1 MFLDIKSLV
10 NPPILIESINEVNRF
25 DEVNRFGCPTPELGH
40 SEVSNSNGDYMAED
54 IKTKVIQAKK
64 ASIELS
70 SVSTEIKNQA
80 LEAMAQSLDKERK
93 AILDANSKDLEYAV
107 ELKKK
112 GKLTQALVDRL
123 KVDDSKIDG
132 MIAGIRDVIKL
143 KDPVGDTLSTLE
155 LDKDLV
161 LYQVSCP
168 IGLIGVIFESRP
180 DVVPQVMS
188 LCLKSGNATIFKGG
202 SEAKESNRTIF
213 QVLVKAIE
221 SVEGMPVGAF
231 QLMETREEI
240 MDLLSLDAYVD
251 LLIPRGSNEFVKF
264 IQENTKIPVLGHTSG
279 ICHIYV
285 DEYADLD
292 IAWKVCF
299 DAKVQYPAVCN
310 AIETLLVNRKIAE
323 AFLPKMAEMYL
334 EAGVELRCDQGTY
347 SLLEKRGLS
356 PLSKATEE
364 DWSLE
369 YNDLILSIKLVD
381 DIKEAIDHINTF
393 GSHHTDG
400 IITKDASRRKMFMGL
415 VDSSSVMINASTRF
429 ADGYRYGKGAEVGI
443 STNKIHTRGPVGMEG
458 LLIYKYVLLG
468 NGQVVANYAG
478 ENAKPYTHRKL
489 DLKFKDI
496 N

>member
-1 MFLDIKSLV
+1 MAKDI
-10 NPPILIESINEVNRF
+10 E
-25 DEVNRFGCPTPELGH
+25 
-40 SEVSNSNGDYMAED
+40 
-54 IKTKVIQAKK
+54 TKVIKAKK

-70 SVSTEIKNQA
+70 SISESVKNKA
-80 LEAMAQSLDKERK
+80 LEAMAEALNKERK
-93 AILDANSKDLEYAV
+93 IILEANSRDLEYAAG
-107 ELKKK
+107 LKKV

-123 KVDDSKIDG
+123 KVTDSKIDG
-132 MIAGIRDVIKL
+132 MIAGIRDVVKL
-143 KDPVGDTLSTLE
+143 KDPVGETLSTLE
-155 LDKDLV
+155 LDKDLI
-161 LYQVSCP
+161 LYQISCP

-202 SEAKESNRTIF
+202 SEARESNRTIF
-213 QVLVKAIE
+213 DILVKAIE
-221 SVEGMPVGAF
+221 STEGMPKGAF

-240 MDLLSLDAYVD
+240 MSLLSLDAYVD

-264 IQENTKIPVLGHTSG
+264 IQDNTKIPVLGHTSG

-285 DEYADLD
+285 DEFADLD
-292 IAWKVCF
+292 TAWKVCF

-323 AFLPKMAEMYL
+323 TFLPKMAEMYIN
-334 EAGVELRCDQGTY
+334 AGVELRCDEDSY
-347 SLLEKRGLS
+347 SLLAGKGLS

-369 YNDLILSIKLVD
+369 YNDLILSIKFVD
-381 DIKEAIDHINTF
+381 TIKEAIDHINTF

-400 IITKDASRRKMFMGL
+400 IITENASRRKEFTGL
-415 VDSSSVMINASTRF
+415 VDSSSVMVNASTRF

-443 STNKIHTRGPVGMEG
+443 STNKIHSRGPVGMEG
-458 LLIYKYVLLG
+458 LLIYKYILMG
-468 NGQVVANYAG
+468 KGQIVADYAG

-489 DLKFKDI
+489 DLKFEDV

>member
-1 MFLDIKSLV
+1 MAKDI
-10 NPPILIESINEVNRF
+10 E
-25 DEVNRFGCPTPELGH
+25 
-40 SEVSNSNGDYMAED
+40 
-54 IKTKVIQAKK
+54 TKVVKAKK

-70 SVSTEIKNQA
+70 DVSEEIKNRA
-80 LEAMAQSLDKERK
+80 LEAMAEALDREKK
-93 AILDANSKDLEYAV
+93 AIIEANLKDLQYAAG
-107 ELKKK
+107 LKKA

-123 KVDDSKIDG
+123 KVTDSKVDG
-132 MIAGIRDVIKL
+132 MIAGIRDVIRL

-155 LDKDLV
+155 LDNDLI

-202 SEAKESNRTIF
+202 SEARESNRTIF
-213 QVLVKAIE
+213 EILVKAIE
-221 SVEGMPVGAF
+221 ATEGMPKGAF

-240 MDLLSLDAYVD
+240 MSLLSLDAYVD

-264 IQENTKIPVLGHTSG
+264 IQDNTKIPVLGHTSG

-285 DEYADLD
+285 DEFADLD
-292 IAWKVCF
+292 TAWKVCF

-310 AIETLLVNRKIAE
+310 AIETLLVNRRIAE
-323 AFLPKMAEMYL
+323 AFLPKMAEMYIG
-334 EAGVELRCDQGTY
+334 AGVELRCDEDSY
-347 SLLEKRGLS
+347 SLLAEQGLS

-369 YNDLILSIKLVD
+369 YNDLILSIKIVD
-381 DIKEAIDHINTF
+381 TIKEAIDHINTF

-400 IITKDASRRKMFMGL
+400 IITENVSRRKEFIGL
-415 VDSSSVMINASTRF
+415 VDSSSVMVNVSTRF

-443 STNKIHTRGPVGMEG
+443 STNKIHSRGPVGMEG
-458 LLIYKYVLLG
+458 LLIYKYILMG
-468 NGQVVANYAG
+468 KGQVVADYAG

-489 DLKFKDI
+489 DLKFKDV

>member
-1 MFLDIKSLV
+1 MAND
-10 NPPILIESINEVNRF
+10 IES
-25 DEVNRFGCPTPELGH
+25 
-40 SEVSNSNGDYMAED
+40 
-54 IKTKVIQAKK
+54 KVIKAKK
-64 ASIELS
+64 ASIELA
-70 SVSTEIKNQA
+70 SVSSEVKNRA
-80 LEAMAQSLDKERK
+80 LEAMAEALDKERK
-93 AILDANSKDLEYAV
+93 IILEANLKDLEYAAQ
-107 ELKKK
+107 LKKA

-123 KVDDSKIDG
+123 KVTDSKVDG

-143 KDPVGDTLSTLE
+143 KDPVGETLSTLE
-155 LDKDLV
+155 HDDDLI

-202 SEAKESNRTIF
+202 SEARESNRTIF
-213 QVLVKAIE
+213 DILVRAIE
-221 SVEGMPVGAF
+221 STGGMPEGAF

-240 MDLLSLDAYVD
+240 MSLLSLDAYVD

-264 IQENTKIPVLGHTSG
+264 IQDNTKIPVLGHTSG

-285 DEYADLD
+285 DEFADPD
-292 IAWKVCF
+292 TAWQVCF

-310 AIETLLVNRKIAE
+310 AIETLLVNRNIAE
-323 AFLPKMAEMYL
+323 VFLPKMAEMYL
-334 EAGVELRCDQGTY
+334 KAGVELRCDEGSY
-347 SLLEKRGLS
+347 SLLSEKGLS
-356 PLSKATEE
+356 PLSRATDE

-381 DIKEAIDHINTF
+381 TIKEAVDHINTF

-400 IITKDASRRKMFMGL
+400 IITENASRRKEFIGL
-415 VDSSSVMINASTRF
+415 VDSSSVMVNASTRF

-443 STNKIHTRGPVGMEG
+443 STNKIHSRGPVGMEG
-458 LLIYKYVLLG
+458 LLIYKYILMG
-468 NGQVVANYAG
+468 KGQVVADYAG
-478 ENAKPYTHRKL
+478 KNAKPYTHRKL
-489 DLKFKDI
+489 DLKFEDV

>member
-1 MFLDIKSLV
+1 
-10 NPPILIESINEVNRF
+10 
-25 DEVNRFGCPTPELGH
+25 
-40 SEVSNSNGDYMAED
+40 MAED
-54 IKTKVIQAKK
+54 IETKVVTAKK

-70 SVSTEIKNQA
+70 SVSEEIKNRA
-80 LEAMAQSLDKERK
+80 LEAMAKALDRERK
-93 AILDANSKDLEYAV
+93 VILEANLKDIEYAAG
-107 ELKKK
+107 LKTA

-123 KVDDSKIDG
+123 KVTDSKVDG

-155 LDKDLV
+155 LDNDLI

-202 SEAKESNRTIF
+202 SEARESNRIIF
-213 QVLVKAIE
+213 DILVRAIE
-221 SVEGMPVGAF
+221 STEGMPKGAF

-240 MDLLSLDAYVD
+240 MSLLSLDAYVD

-264 IQENTKIPVLGHTSG
+264 IQDNTKIPVLGHTSG

-285 DEYADLD
+285 DEFADLST
-292 IAWKVCF
+292 AWKVCF

-310 AIETLLVNRKIAE
+310 AIETLLVNRGIAD

-334 EAGVELRCDQGTY
+334 GAGVELRCDENSY
-347 SLLEKRGLS
+347 SLLAEKGLS
-356 PLSKATEE
+356 PLSRATEE

-381 DIKEAIDHINTF
+381 TIKEAIDHINTF

-400 IITKDASRRKMFMGL
+400 IITENASRRKEFIGL
-415 VDSSSVMINASTRF
+415 VDSSSVMVNASTRF

-443 STNKIHTRGPVGMEG
+443 STNKIHSRGPVGMEG
-458 LLIYKYVLLG
+458 LLIYKYILMG
-468 NGQVVANYAG
+468 KGQVVADYAG

-489 DLKFKDI
+489 DLKFEDV

>member
-1 MFLDIKSLV
+1 
-10 NPPILIESINEVNRF
+10 
-25 DEVNRFGCPTPELGH
+25 
-40 SEVSNSNGDYMAED
+40 MAED

-70 SVSTEIKNQA
+70 SVNTEIKNRA
-80 LEAMAQSLDKERK
+80 LETMAQALDKERK
-93 AILDANSKDLEYAV
+93 AIIEANAKDLEYAA

-123 KVDDSKIDG
+123 KVSDSKIDG

-155 LDKDLV
+155 LDKNLI

-202 SEAKESNRTIF
+202 SEARESNRTIF
-213 QVLVKAIE
+213 QILVKAIE
-221 SVEGMPVGAF
+221 STNGMPADAF

-310 AIETLLVNRKIAE
+310 AIETLLINRRIADS
-323 AFLPKMAEMYL
+323 FLPKMAEMYL
-334 EAGVELRCDQGTY
+334 GAGVELRCDQNTY
-347 SLLEKRGLS
+347 SLLKKRGIS

-369 YNDLILSIKLVD
+369 YNDLILSIKVVD
-381 DIKEAIDHINTF
+381 NIKEAIDHINTF

-400 IITKDASRRKMFMGL
+400 IITEDALRRKEFTGL
-415 VDSSSVMINASTRF
+415 VDSSSVMVNASTRF

-443 STNKIHTRGPVGMEG
+443 STNKIHSRGPVGMEG
-458 LLIYKYVLLG
+458 LLIYKYILLG
-468 NGQVVANYAG
+468 KGQIVADYAG
-478 ENAKPYTHRKL
+478 ENAKPYTHKKL
-489 DLKFKDI
+489 NLKFEDV

>member
-1 MFLDIKSLV
+1 MRIKSL
-10 NPPILIESINEVNRF
+10 PEISISMIITE
-25 DEVNRFGCPTPELGH
+25 
-40 SEVSNSNGDYMAED
+40 NGEYMVED
-54 IKTKVIQAKK
+54 IKTKVIKAKK

-70 SVSTEIKNQA
+70 SVSEEIKNKA
-80 LEAMAQSLDKERK
+80 LEEMANALDKERK
-93 AILDANSKDLEYAV
+93 MILEANSKDLEYAA

-123 KVDDSKIDG
+123 KVTDSKIDG

-143 KDPVGDTLSTLE
+143 KDPVGETLSTLE
-155 LDKDLV
+155 LDEGLI

-202 SEAKESNRTIF
+202 SEARESNRAIF
-213 QVLVKAIE
+213 SILVSAIE
-221 SVEGMPVGAF
+221 SIEGMPKGAF
-231 QLMETREEI
+231 QLMETREEV
-240 MDLLSLDAYVD
+240 MDILSLDAYID

-264 IQENTKIPVLGHTSG
+264 IQDNTKIPVLGHTSG

-285 DEYADLD
+285 DEFADLNT
-292 IAWKVCF
+292 AWKVCF

-310 AIETLLVNRKIAE
+310 AIETLLVNSKIAE
-323 AFLPKMAEMYL
+323 SFLPEMAKMYL
-334 EAGVELRCDQGTY
+334 QAGVELRCDGRSY
-347 SLLEKRGLS
+347 ALLGQTGVS

-364 DWSLE
+364 DWGLE
-369 YNDLILSIKLVD
+369 YNDLILSIKIVD
-381 DIKEAIDHINTF
+381 TIKEAIDHINTF

-400 IITKDASRRKMFMGL
+400 IITEDARCRKEFIGL
-415 VDSSSVMINASTRF
+415 IDSSSVMVNASTRF

-443 STNKIHTRGPVGMEG
+443 STNKIHSRGPVGMEG
-458 LLIYKYVLLG
+458 LLIYKYILMG
-468 NGQVVANYAG
+468 KGQVVADYAG
-478 ENAKPYTHRKL
+478 ENAKPYTHRKI
-489 DLKFKDI
+489 DLKFKEI

>member
-1 MFLDIKSLV
+1 MILFKSLFSV
-10 NPPILIESINEVNRF
+10 YPVETFRVIHEDGEYMDKDIE
-25 DEVNRFGCPTPELGH
+25 
-40 SEVSNSNGDYMAED
+40 
-54 IKTKVIQAKK
+54 TKVIKAKK

-70 SVSTEIKNQA
+70 SVSEDIKNRA
-80 LEAMAQSLDKERK
+80 LEAMAEALDRERK
-93 AILDANSKDLEYAV
+93 VILEANLKDLEYAA
-107 ELKKK
+107 ELKKV

-123 KVDDSKIDG
+123 KVTDSKVDG

-143 KDPVGDTLSTLE
+143 KDPVGETLSTLE

-161 LYQVSCP
+161 LYRVSCP

-202 SEAKESNRTIF
+202 SEARESNRTIF
-213 QVLVKAIE
+213 DILVRAIE
-221 SVEGMPVGAF
+221 STEGMPKGAF

-240 MDLLSLDAYVD
+240 MSLLNLDAYVD

-264 IQENTKIPVLGHTSG
+264 IQDNTKIPVLGHTSG

-285 DEYADLD
+285 DEFADLNT
-292 IAWKVCF
+292 AWKVCF

-310 AIETLLVNRKIAE
+310 AIETLLVNRRIAD
-323 AFLPKMAEMYL
+323 AFLPRMAEMYIG
-334 EAGVELRCDQGTY
+334 AGVELRCDGDSY
-347 SLLEKRGLS
+347 SLLAQKGLS
-356 PLSKATEE
+356 PLLRATEE

-381 DIKEAIDHINTF
+381 TIKEAIDHINTF

-400 IITKDASRRKMFMGL
+400 IITENSSRRKEFIGL
-415 VDSSSVMINASTRF
+415 VDSSSVMVNASTRF

-443 STNKIHTRGPVGMEG
+443 STNKIHSRGPVGMEG
-458 LLIYKYVLLG
+458 LLIYKYILMG
-468 NGQVVANYAG
+468 KGQVVADYAG

-489 DLKFKDI
+489 DLKFEDV

>member
-1 MFLDIKSLV
+1 MDK
-10 NPPILIESINEVNRF
+10 
-25 DEVNRFGCPTPELGH
+25 D
-40 SEVSNSNGDYMAED
+40 GDYMAKD
-54 IKTKVIQAKK
+54 IRSKVIEAKK

-70 SVSTEIKNQA
+70 SVNEEVKNRA
-80 LEAMAQSLDKERK
+80 LEAMAEALNKERQ

-123 KVDDSKIDG
+123 KVSDSKIDG

-143 KDPVGDTLSTLE
+143 KDPVGDTISTLE
-155 LDKDLV
+155 LDKDLI

-168 IGLIGVIFESRP
+168 IGLIGAIFESRP
-180 DVVPQVMS
+180 DVVPQIMS

-202 SEAKESNRTIF
+202 SEARESNRTIF
-213 QVLVKAIE
+213 EILVKAIE
-221 SVEGMPVGAF
+221 STDGMPEGAF
-231 QLMETREEI
+231 QLMETREEV
-240 MDLLSLDAYVD
+240 MDLLSLDAYID

-264 IQENTKIPVLGHTSG
+264 IQDNTKIPVLGHTSG

-292 IAWKVCF
+292 TAWKVCF

-310 AIETLLVNRKIAE
+310 AIETLLVNRRIAN
-323 AFLPKMAEMYL
+323 AFFLPKMAEMYIG
-334 EAGVELRCDQGTY
+334 AKVELRCDEDSY
-347 SLLEKRGLS
+347 ALLTKRGLS

-381 DIKEAIDHINTF
+381 TIKEAIGHINTF

-400 IITKDASRRKMFMGL
+400 IITENASRKKEFIGL
-415 VDSSSVMINASTRF
+415 IDSSSVMVNASTRF

-443 STNKIHTRGPVGMEG
+443 STNKIHSRGPVGMEG
-458 LLIYKYVLLG
+458 LLIYKYILMG
-468 NGQVVANYAG
+468 KGQVVADYAG
-478 ENAKPYTHRKL
+478 DEAKPYTHRKL
-489 DLKFKDI
+489 NLKFEDV

>member
-1 MFLDIKSLV
+1 MAKD
-10 NPPILIESINEVNRF
+10 IES
-25 DEVNRFGCPTPELGH
+25 
-40 SEVSNSNGDYMAED
+40 
-54 IKTKVIQAKK
+54 KVIKAKK

-70 SVSTEIKNQA
+70 SVNEEVKNRA
-80 LEAMAQSLDKERK
+80 LEAMAEALDKERK
-93 AILDANSKDLEYAV
+93 SILEANSKDLEYAA
-107 ELKKK
+107 ELKKT

-123 KVDDSKIDG
+123 KVTDSKVDG

-143 KDPVGDTLSTLE
+143 KDPVGETLSTLE
-155 LDKDLV
+155 LDRDLV

-202 SEAKESNRTIF
+202 SEARESNRTIF
-213 QVLVKAIE
+213 DILVRAIE
-221 SVEGMPVGAF
+221 STEGMPKGAF

-240 MDLLSLDAYVD
+240 MSLLSLDAYVD

-264 IQENTKIPVLGHTSG
+264 IQDNTKIPVLGHTSG

-285 DEYADLD
+285 DEFADLD
-292 IAWKVCF
+292 TAWKVCF

-310 AIETLLVNRKIAE
+310 AIETMLVNRKIAE
-323 AFLPKMAEMYL
+323 AFLPRMAEMYIK
-334 EAGVELRCDQGTY
+334 AGVELRFDEDSY
-347 SLLEKRGLS
+347 SLLSEKGLS
-356 PLSKATEE
+356 PLFRATEE

-381 DIKEAIDHINTF
+381 AIKEAIDHINTF

-400 IITKDASRRKMFMGL
+400 IITENASRRKEFIGL
-415 VDSSSVMINASTRF
+415 VDSSSVMVNASTRF

-443 STNKIHTRGPVGMEG
+443 STNKIHSRGPVGMEG
-458 LLIYKYVLLG
+458 LLIYKYILMG
-468 NGQVVANYAG
+468 KGQVVADYAG

-489 DLKFKDI
+489 DLKFEDL

>member
-1 MFLDIKSLV
+1 MEKDIQS
-10 NPPILIESINEVNRF
+10 
-25 DEVNRFGCPTPELGH
+25 
-40 SEVSNSNGDYMAED
+40 
-54 IKTKVIQAKK
+54 KVIKAKK
-64 ASIELS
+64 ASIELA
-70 SVSTEIKNQA
+70 SVSEDVKNRA
-80 LEAMAQSLDKERK
+80 LEAMAEALNKERES
-93 AILDANSKDLEYAV
+93 ILEANLRDLENAV
-107 ELKKK
+107 ELKNK

-123 KVDDSKIDG
+123 KVSNSKIDG

-143 KDPVGDTLSTLE
+143 KDPVGETISTLE
-155 LDKDLV
+155 LDEDLI
-161 LYQVSCP
+161 LYQVRCP

-213 QVLVKAIE
+213 EILVRAIE
-221 SVEGMPVGAF
+221 STEGMPEGAF

-240 MDLLSLDAYVD
+240 MDLLSLDAFVD

-264 IQENTKIPVLGHTSG
+264 IQDNTKIPVLGHTSG

-292 IAWKVCF
+292 TAWKVCF

-310 AIETLLVNRKIAE
+310 AIETLLVNRKIAD
-323 AFLPKMAEMYL
+323 AFLPEMAGMYIGA
-334 EAGVELRCDQGTY
+334 EVELRCDEDSY
-347 SLLEKRGLS
+347 ALLSKEEIS

-381 DIKEAIDHINTF
+381 TIKEAIDHINTF

-400 IITKDASRRKMFMGL
+400 IITEDASRRKEFIGL
-415 VDSSSVMINASTRF
+415 VDSASVMVNASTRF

-443 STNKIHTRGPVGMEG
+443 STNKIHSRGPVGMEG
-458 LLIYKYVLLG
+458 LLIYKYILMG
-468 NGQVVANYAG
+468 KGQVVADYVG
-478 ENAKPYTHRKL
+478 DKAKPYTHRKL
-489 DLKFKDI
+489 DLKFEDV